1 MSTCKGMNCHSR
13 DGKHHSAE
21 CILEAAKTQSWEGDA
36 LAIAARL
43 FLELREKKEVW
54 TDPLKLMNGDEVE
67 ILNISGVQCDKSLLK
82 VGMRGIVID
91 VWEKSMYCLVHFN
104 EFIGGIKLPSF
115 MRQSGLKNGH
125 AAVFH
130 TSGMQLQ
137 VVSEVEG

>member
-1 MSTCKGMNCHSR
+1 MSACKGTNCHSE

-21 CILEAAKTQSWEGDA
+21 CILEAAKTQGWEGDP

-54 TDPLKLMNGDEVE
+54 TDPLQLRNGDEVE
-67 ILNISGVQCDKSLLK
+67 VLNISGVQCDKSLLK

-91 VWEKSMYCLVHFN
+91 VGKKSMCCMVHFD
-104 EFIGGIKLPSF
+104 EFIGGIRLLSF

-130 TSGMQLQ
+130 TSGMQLR
-137 VVSEVEG
+137 VVSEAEG